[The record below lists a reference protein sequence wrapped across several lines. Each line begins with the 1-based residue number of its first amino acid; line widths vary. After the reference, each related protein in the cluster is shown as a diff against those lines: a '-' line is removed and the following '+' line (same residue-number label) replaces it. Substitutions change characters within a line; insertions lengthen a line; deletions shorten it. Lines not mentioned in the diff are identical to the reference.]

1 MNKQM
6 KKTKLSTKII
16 LAMVLGLIIRLLFNP
31 KISLLPQ
38 NLYKLLENYAFAPIG
53 KIFINAIKMLVVPM
67 VFISLVNGVTQ
78 ISDIKKLGSVGAK
91 TLIFYLS
98 TTALA
103 ITIGL
108 SFALIIHPGSNS
120 SLTSGNAAYEIS
132 EAVNFIDILVGMVP
146 TNPLQAMSEGNML
159 QVIVFSLLLGVSIN
173 SIPKEKSK
181 IILDLFDSMNYLV
194 LKMIDIVMLMAP
206 IGVFSLI
213 LKVTATLGF
222 DSLIKL
228 SLYMITILLA
238 LFVHLTVVYT
248 GSLVIFTKLNPIT
261 FFKKFW
267 NVMTLAF
274 STSSSNATL
283 PVTMETAEKN
293 FGVHK
298 SIFGF
303 TLPLGATVNMDGTAI
318 MQGVATV
325 FISQI
330 FNVDLTLSQLLT
342 VILTATL
349 ASIGIAGVPGVG
361 MITLSMVLTSVGL
374 PVEGIALIIGVDRIL
389 DMCRT
394 VVNVT
399 GDTVVTLIV
408 AKSEN
413 EVDEKIFYSD
423 KNLMLDSTN

>member
-1 MNKQM
+1 M
-6 KKTKLSTKII
+6 KKTKLSTKVII
-16 LAMVLGLIIRLLFNP
+16 AMILGLILGLLFNP
-31 KISLLPQ
+31 QISVLPES
-38 NLYKLLENYAFAPIG
+38 LYKLLETYAFTPIG

-78 ISDIKKLGSVGAK
+78 INDIKKLGRVGGK
-91 TLIFYLS
+91 TITFYLL
-98 TTALA
+98 TTSVA
-103 ITIGL
+103 IIVGL
-108 SFALIIHPGSNS
+108 SLALIIQPGANS
-120 SLTSGNAAYEIS
+120 VLASDTAVYEVS
-132 EAVNFIDILVGMVP
+132 KTVNFVDVLVDMVP
-146 TNPLQAMSEGNML
+146 TNPLKAMVEGKML
-159 QVIVFSLLLGVSIN
+159 QVIVFSLLLGVAIN
-173 SIPKEKSK
+173 SVPKEKSK
-181 IILDLFDSMNYLV
+181 IIINIFDSANYII

-206 IGVFSLI
+206 IGVFALLI
-213 LKVTATLGF
+213 KVAATLGL
-222 DSLIKL
+222 DSLVKL
-228 SLYMITILLA
+228 SLYMITVLLC
-238 LFVHLTVVYT
+238 LFIHLTLVYT
-248 GSLVIFTKLNPIT
+248 GSLLIFTKLNPII

-283 PVTMETAEKN
+283 PVTMETVEKN

-303 TLPLGATVNMDGTAI
+303 TLPLGATINMDGTAI

-342 VILTATL
+342 VVLTATL
-349 ASIGIAGVPGVG
+349 ASIGTAGVPGVG
-361 MITLSMVLTSVGL
+361 MITLSMVLSSVGL

-413 EVDEKIFYSD
+413 EIDKESFYSD
-423 KNLMLDSTN
+423 KNLMVENNA

>member
-1 MNKQM
+1 M
-6 KKTKLSTKII
+6 KKRSLSAKVI
-16 LAMVLGLIIRLLFNP
+16 LAMILGLVLGLLFNP
-31 KISLLPQ
+31 EISFLPQ
-38 NLYKLLENYAFAPIG
+38 SVYKLLERYAFEPIG
-53 KIFINAIKMLVVPM
+53 KIFINGIKMLVVPM
-67 VFISLVNGVTQ
+67 VFVSLVNGVTQ
-78 ISDIKKLGSVGAK
+78 ISDIKKLGRVGGK
-91 TLIFYLS
+91 TVVFYLL
-98 TTALA
+98 TTSIAL
-103 ITIGL
+103 IIGL
-108 SFALIIHPGSNS
+108 SLASIIKPGANSLLI
-120 SLTSGNAAYEIS
+120 SGDLAYEAS
-132 EAVNFIDILVGMVP
+132 KSVNFIDIIVDMVP
-146 TNPLQAMSEGNML
+146 TNPLKSMVEGNML
-159 QVIVFSLLLGVSIN
+159 QVIVFSILLGVAIN

-181 IILDLFDSMNYLV
+181 IILNIFDSANYIV

-206 IGVFSLI
+206 IGVFALLI
-213 LKVTATLGF
+213 KVAATLGL

-228 SLYMITILLA
+228 SLYMVTILLA
-238 LFVHLTVVYT
+238 LLIHLTVVYT
-248 GSLVIFTKLNPIT
+248 GSLIIFTRLNPIV

-283 PVTMETAEKN
+283 PVTMETVEKN

-303 TLPLGATVNMDGTAI
+303 TLPLGATINMDGTAI

-330 FNVDLTLSQLLT
+330 FNVDLTLTQLLT
-342 VILTATL
+342 VVLTATL
-349 ASIGIAGVPGVG
+349 ASIGTAGVPGVG

-413 EVDEKIFYSD
+413 EINKEIFYGS
-423 KNLMLDSTN
+423 KNFMLDNN

>member
-16 LAMVLGLIIRLLFNP
+16 LAMVLGLIIGLLFNP
-31 KISLLPQ
+31 EISLLPQ
-38 NLYKLLENYAFAPIG
+38 NLYKLLESYAFAPIG

-78 ISDIKKLGSVGAK
+78 ISDIKKLGRVGAK

-108 SFALIIHPGSNS
+108 SFALMIQPGSNS
-120 SLTSGNAAYEIS
+120 SLTSGNAAYEVS

-146 TNPLQAMSEGNML
+146 TNPLQSMVEGNML

-173 SIPKEKSK
+173 SIPKQKSK
-181 IILDLFDSMNYLV
+181 IILDLFDSMNHLV

-213 LKVTATLGF
+213 LKVAATLGF

-248 GSLVIFTKLNPIT
+248 GSLVIFTKLNPII

-283 PVTMETAEKN
+283 PVTMETVEKN

-349 ASIGIAGVPGVG
+349 ASIGTAGVPGVG

-399 GDTVVTLIV
+399 GDAVVTLIV

-413 EVDEKIFYSD
+413 EIDEEIFYSD

>member
-1 MNKQM
+1 M
-6 KKTKLSTKII
+6 KKTKLSTKVII
-16 LAMVLGLIIRLLFNP
+16 AMVLGLILGLLFNP
-31 KISLLPQ
+31 QISVLPES
-38 NLYKLLENYAFAPIG
+38 LYKPLETYAFTPIG

-78 ISDIKKLGSVGAK
+78 INDIKKLGRVGGK
-91 TLIFYLS
+91 TITFYLL
-98 TTALA
+98 TTSVA
-103 ITIGL
+103 IIVGL
-108 SFALIIHPGSNS
+108 SLALIIQPGANS
-120 SLTSGNAAYEIS
+120 LLVSDNAVYEVS
-132 EAVNFIDILVGMVP
+132 KTVNFVDVLVDMVP
-146 TNPLQAMSEGNML
+146 TNPLKAMVEGKML
-159 QVIVFSLLLGVSIN
+159 QVIVFSLLLGVAIN

-181 IILDLFDSMNYLV
+181 IIINIFDSANYII

-206 IGVFSLI
+206 IGVFALLI
-213 LKVTATLGF
+213 KVAATLGL
-222 DSLIKL
+222 DSLVKL
-228 SLYMITILLA
+228 SLYMITVLLC
-238 LFVHLTVVYT
+238 LFIHLTLVYT
-248 GSLVIFTKLNPIT
+248 SSLFIFTKLNPII

-283 PVTMETAEKN
+283 PVTMETVEKN

-303 TLPLGATVNMDGTAI
+303 TLPLGATINMDGTAI

-342 VILTATL
+342 VVLTATL
-349 ASIGIAGVPGVG
+349 ASIGTAGVPGVG
-361 MITLSMVLTSVGL
+361 MITLSMVLSSVGL

-413 EVDEKIFYSD
+413 EIEKEIFYSN
-423 KNLMLDSTN
+423 KNFMVENNA